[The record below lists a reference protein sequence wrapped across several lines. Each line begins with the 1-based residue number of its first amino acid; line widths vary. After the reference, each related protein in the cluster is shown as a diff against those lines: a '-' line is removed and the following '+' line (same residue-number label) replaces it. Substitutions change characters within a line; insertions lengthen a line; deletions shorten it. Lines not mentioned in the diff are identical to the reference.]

1 MKKAKD
7 IIKKFNPC
15 QSAIDWLEDRTVEE
29 MVKDCHRGDWLIWL
43 ASKTKIDL
51 KTLTLA
57 KVKCVRTVQHLMTDK
72 RSLDALDIAE
82 KFANGDASKDEL
94 TVANAVAYTAYAA
107 AATATNA
114 ANAAYF
120 ATAAATADN
129 VANAYADNAA
139 TAAAYAAAYA
149 NAYANA
155 ATDADYATTAV
166 FTAPKKENE
175 KQTADI
181 CREIFGDWLIETLIR
196 K

>member
-57 KVKCVRTVQHLMTDK
+57 RVKCVRTVQHLMTDK

-94 TVANAVAYTAYAA
+94 TTATAVAYTANAVANAVAYSATF
-107 AATATNA
+107 AATINDATINDA
-114 ANAAYF
+114 F
-120 ATAAATADN
+120 TAA
-129 VANAYADNAA
+129 
-139 TAAAYAAAYA
+139 
-149 NAYANA
+149 
-155 ATDADYATTAV
+155 
-166 FTAPKKENE
+166 KKENQ